1 MGAEVKGYMESTSV
15 TSEAVEAQHSPN
27 TTQRNMV
34 DDFGAKRGPAKR
46 PRRSR
51 RKGDALRLAIVV
63 YVGNQLAF
71 FGSISF
77 NFAVFDW
84 TVFSSQ
90 YYQPQNEYQATLL
103 ML

>member
-77 NFAVFDW
+77 NFAVFD
-84 TVFSSQ
+84 
-90 YYQPQNEYQATLL
+90 
-103 ML
+103 